1 MAGWASPRRK
11 DVMGVTTKLD
21 ESGDDIAGWRCPV
34 CGTEYTQD
42 VGECGQLQPFDC
54 DGFVEPI
61 PPDDSGGVIRRFECS
76 NCGAGEHLVHRHDCK
91 VDAPL
96 RTYVEVN
103 DAVDRVTAALWES
116 LPIGCSEHELR
127 MIVARGIAGSLHA

>member
-1 MAGWASPRRK
+1 MPER
-11 DVMGVTTKLD
+11 D

-61 PPDDSGGVIRRFECS
+61 PPDGSRDAIPTVVEATVTHCTPGPGLRSDEALIRATS
-76 NCGAGEHLVHRHDCK
+76 N
-91 VDAPL
+91 
-96 RTYVEVN
+96 
-103 DAVDRVTAALWES
+103 DRG
-116 LPIGCSEHELR
+116 LPIEFIGPILHRGTRLR
-127 MIVARGIAGSLHA
+127 MTIEEVTDV